1 MNYRKRIDSLLIE
14 YSHARRSVQDERS
27 ENANA
32 RSAFASASLAL
43 EITTNIALSVQRLA
57 GAQIERIVTRCLSA
71 VFGPGV
77 CDFRVVWESKRNKT
91 EARLVFVRDGYEFD
105 PLREE
110 AGGVMDVAAFGLRL
124 SAIMLTRPPL
134 RRVMILDEP
143 FRNIRGQEYRERV
156 RDLVVQ
162 LAEELQVQFIINID
176 TTIYP
181 EFELGKV
188 IRL

>member
-1 MNYRKRIDSLLIE
+1 MDYRKRIDSLLVE
-14 YSHARRSVQDERS
+14 YNHARRSVSDERS
-27 ENANA
+27 ANANA

-71 VFGPGV
+71 VFGPDV
-77 CDFRVVWESKRNKT
+77 YAFRVVWESKRNKT
-91 EARLVFVRDGYEFD
+91 EARLVLVRDGYEFD

-110 AGGVMDVAAFGLRL
+110 AGGVLDVAAFGLRL

-143 FRNIRGQEYRERV
+143 FTSIRGREYRERI

-162 LAEELQVQFIINID
+162 LAEELDVQFIINID
-176 TTIYP
+176 IESFP
-181 EFELGKV
+181 EFMAGKIIEL
-188 IRL
+188 